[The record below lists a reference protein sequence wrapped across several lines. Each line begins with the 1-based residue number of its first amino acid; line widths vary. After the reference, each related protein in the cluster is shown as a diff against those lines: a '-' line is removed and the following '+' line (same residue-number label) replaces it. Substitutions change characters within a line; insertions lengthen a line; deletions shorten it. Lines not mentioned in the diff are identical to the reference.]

1 MPNTLDLS
9 IFHEFDTP
17 ITISEIENAISE
29 SKIYHSQGFD
39 NIINEFFK
47 KKFYI
52 FFTLVANIVKCYI
65 KLRLLSTHL
74 VTARVSLY
82 QSIKKL
88 DVNNPDNYRG
98 ITLLSQMSKLF
109 TSILNK
115 RLLSL
120 GDFNSVVTDAHVVWV
135 QTRIREQGC

>member
-1 MPNTLDLS
+1 MNLIFQLQLVKLKMLFLS
-9 IFHEFDTP
+9 P
-17 ITISEIENAISE
+17 
-29 SKIYHSQGFD
+29 KY
-39 NIINEFFK
+39 IIRKDSIILSMNFSK